1 MLAVLHL
8 DTVSIRLYLLVT
20 EEKVNEGNI
29 TEQNNVT
36 LDSEN
41 SFMYQVD

>member
-1 MLAVLHL
+1 MLAVLL

-20 EEKVNEGNI
+20 EEKVNEGSI

-41 SFMYQVD
+41 SFSVSG